1 MVLLSIGNS
10 SNVPKEEFL
19 LDSEEEL
26 KGIPE
31 CSPGSTAIIL
41 TNNGMV
47 VKMKNS
53 KGEWIDI

>member
-10 SNVPKEEFL
+10 SNIPKEEFL

-26 KGIPE
+26 KDIPE

>member
-10 SNVPKEEFL
+10 SNIPREEFL

-26 KGIPE
+26 KNIPE

>member
-1 MVLLSIGNS
+1 MVLLSTWNS
-10 SNVPKEEFL
+10 ANVPREEFL

-26 KGIPE
+26 QDIPE

-41 TNNGMV
+41 TNDGMV
-47 VKMKNS
+47 LKMKNS

>member
-26 KGIPE
+26 KDIPE

-41 TNNGMV
+41 TNGGMV

>member
-10 SNVPKEEFL
+10 SNVPKGEFL

-26 KGIPE
+26 RDIPE

-41 TNNGMV
+41 TNDGMV
-47 VKMKNS
+47 LKMKNS

>member
-19 LDSEEEL
+19 LDSEDEL
-26 KGIPE
+26 QDIPE

-41 TNNGMV
+41 TNDGMV

>member
-1 MVLLSIGNS
+1 MVLLSTGDS
-10 SNVPKEEFL
+10 ANVPKGEFL

-26 KGIPE
+26 KDIPE

-41 TNNGMV
+41 TSDGMT

>member
-26 KGIPE
+26 QDIPE
-31 CSPGSTAIIL
+31 CSAGSTAIIL
-41 TNNGMV
+41 TNDGMV
-47 VKMKNS
+47 LKMKNS

>member
-10 SNVPKEEFL
+10 SNIPKEEFL

-26 KGIPE
+26 KDIPE

-41 TNNGMV
+41 TNNGMI

-53 KGEWIDI
+53 KGEWKNI

>member
-1 MVLLSIGNS
+1 MVLLCIGNS

-26 KGIPE
+26 KDIPE

>member
-10 SNVPKEEFL
+10 SNIPREEFL

-26 KGIPE
+26 KDIPE

-41 TNNGMV
+41 TNDGMV
-47 VKMKNS
+47 LKMKNS

>member
-10 SNVPKEEFL
+10 SNIPKEEFL

-26 KGIPE
+26 KDIPE

-41 TNNGMV
+41 TNDGMAL
-47 VKMKNS
+47 KMKNS
-53 KGEWIDI
+53 KGEWVNI

>member
-10 SNVPKEEFL
+10 SNVPKGEFL

-26 KGIPE
+26 KDIPE

>member
-19 LDSEEEL
+19 LDSEDEL
-26 KGIPE
+26 QDIPE
-31 CSPGSTAIIL
+31 CYPGSTAIIL

-53 KGEWIDI
+53 KGEWIDR

>member
-10 SNVPKEEFL
+10 SNIPKEEFL

-26 KGIPE
+26 KDIPE

-41 TNNGMV
+41 ANDGMV

>member
-10 SNVPKEEFL
+10 SNIPKGEFL

-26 KGIPE
+26 KDIPE

-41 TNNGMV
+41 TSDGMV

-53 KGEWIDI
+53 KGERIDI

>member
-10 SNVPKEEFL
+10 SNIPREEFL

-26 KGIPE
+26 KDIPE